1 MDRIARKAETA
12 IKYEEITRSK
22 KFARTTTPDA
32 ISHATCTTARIFGP
46 KRLLLLQQDQDPLL
60 EWFQNTVPD
69 HQLLQ

>member
-22 KFARTTTPDA
+22 KFVRTTTPDA
-32 ISHATCTTARIFGP
+32 ISHATCTTAEDLRAE
-46 KRLLLLQQDQDPLL
+46 RLLLQRNQDPLL